1 LAPILR
7 NGRLSIKA
15 NEMTDYLWGVHD
27 QVKKAIEDSNAM
39 YKAHSNSHRRK
50 VTFEVGDLVW
60 VVLTRDHILVD
71 EYNKLRERKIGPC
84 DILRKIN
91 DNAYRLRLSSHLKT
105 SNVFNIKHLTPCFVM
120 LTETTW
126 TQGRV
131 LSNLRLM
138 QEKIDFRV
146 DLFYAC
152 VF

>member
-1 LAPILR
+1 
-7 NGRLSIKA
+7 
-15 NEMTDYLWGVHD
+15 
-27 QVKKAIEDSNAM
+27 M

-120 LTETTW
+120 LTETT
-126 TQGRV
+126 
-131 LSNLRLM
+131 
-138 QEKIDFRV
+138 
-146 DLFYAC
+146 
-152 VF
+152 